1 MLRVVGVVF
10 WSQFRTRW
18 RSWLA
23 VVILISVVGGV
34 VLAAVAAGRRTES
47 AFPGFVR
54 AHGFDADVFS
64 TAPIGQ
70 KISQLPGVRAVT
82 EAVGPGY
89 NGQPTCACTHPI
101 NPSYFGVVVV
111 SPKER
116 SIFSLVSG
124 RLPNPSNPNEVLAS
138 YTLQQDEGLHLGS
151 VVRVPFYSRAQ
162 ESAYDNAT
170 GPLPEPTGPTAA
182 LRIVGFEATETEF
195 PYGSNPAYFLYA
207 TPAFARTV
215 LPRTIIGHV
224 YFVQLRDGA
233 ADLPRIDA
241 AAKHLGS
248 ILFVQPLDYQV
259 ASVEASIRPQ
269 AVGWWL
275 LAALAALV
283 GLAVIGQALG
293 RQSLA
298 ESEDFPTLAALGL
311 QRRQLVALS
320 NSRNF
325 ATGLAGAVGAMVLAT
340 LLSPIAPLGE
350 ARSAESSTGITFDLL
365 VLMLGGIS
373 IVIVVVTLG
382 LWSAIRTAR
391 TARASD
397 HIVKVTPSKLASRLW
412 SAGAPMSL
420 VLGVRNALERR
431 TGGTSVPVGS
441 ALLGTVLAVMALCG
455 SAVFGASLTHLTGT
469 PKLYG
474 DPFQLNVSNPNG
486 GTPDPVLLHRVER
499 DPDVARVT
507 QGIALPAISINKTIV
522 GAIAGTPIRGDL
534 LFSTVDGHSPDAAGE
549 VGLGATT
556 MRQTGAH
563 IGSVV
568 RVTVLSPS
576 GARRTVPFRVVAQMS
591 LPVLGNAVSLGT
603 GALFTLAGYED
614 AACGRG
620 PMGATCRQEVAGSTN
635 GGMLVS
641 FVPGS
646 KGTAALNRYLD
657 HYQTVAAPSITPTSL
672 INFGEAV
679 NFPLLFG
686 AVLAIFGAAT
696 LLHLLMVSVHRRR
709 REVGLLK
716 IVGFVNRQVG
726 STVGWQA
733 TTVALVGVI
742 VGAPL
747 GVVVGRATW
756 HSFAANLGAV
766 PVSVVPVPLIFLLS
780 AAVLVGAVLL
790 SLVPALT
797 AIRARPRDLLQTS

>member
-1 MLRVVGVVF
+1 MGWSRLWRPSFEIAVARPNCGFDQDLSASTNGPIGLPALVTVPGSSNIVTSQREGIGLRVVGVVV

-195 PYGSNPAYFLYA
+195 PYGSNPTYFLYA

-241 AAKHLGS
+241 AAKNLGS

-311 QRRQLVALS
+311 QRRQLVALG
-320 NSRNF
+320 NSRNL

-373 IVIVVVTLG
+373 IVIVVVDPGSLVSHSHRSHG
-382 LWSAIRTAR
+382 PGQRPHRQGHPVEAR
-391 TARASD
+391 QSSLVGRRADESRARSPQRARAQD
-397 HIVKVTPSKLASRLW
+397 
-412 SAGAPMSL
+412 
-420 VLGVRNALERR
+420 
-431 TGGTSVPVGS
+431 
-441 ALLGTVLAVMALCG
+441 
-455 SAVFGASLTHLTGT
+455 
-469 PKLYG
+469 
-474 DPFQLNVSNPNG
+474 
-486 GTPDPVLLHRVER
+486 
-499 DPDVARVT
+499 
-507 QGIALPAISINKTIV
+507 
-522 GAIAGTPIRGDL
+522 RGDQ
-534 LFSTVDGHSPDAAGE
+534 
-549 VGLGATT
+549 
-556 MRQTGAH
+556 R
-563 IGSVV
+563 
-568 RVTVLSPS
+568 S
-576 GARRTVPFRVVAQMS
+576 GR
-591 LPVLGNAVSLGT
+591 
-603 GALFTLAGYED
+603 
-614 AACGRG
+614 
-620 PMGATCRQEVAGSTN
+620 
-635 GGMLVS
+635 
-641 FVPGS
+641 
-646 KGTAALNRYLD
+646 
-657 HYQTVAAPSITPTSL
+657 
-672 INFGEAV
+672 
-679 NFPLLFG
+679 
-686 AVLAIFGAAT
+686 
-696 LLHLLMVSVHRRR
+696 
-709 REVGLLK
+709 
-716 IVGFVNRQVG
+716 
-726 STVGWQA
+726 
-733 TTVALVGVI
+733 
-742 VGAPL
+742 
-747 GVVVGRATW
+747 
-756 HSFAANLGAV
+756 
-766 PVSVVPVPLIFLLS
+766 
-780 AAVLVGAVLL
+780 
-790 SLVPALT
+790 
-797 AIRARPRDLLQTS
+797 